1 MENLSQEPALTCT
14 ESDYSSDDDSS
25 VTADASPVKIQKC
38 RSEVDTFVTC
48 AEELREAAKAT

>member
-1 MENLSQEPALTCT
+1 MQEPALTCT